1 MKLRAFPFLACLLAP
16 ILLSSCSLFSNKDT
30 SQLRA
35 SYGGSAEE
43 AKLAFMKLDSRK
55 RITPSDLVP
64 ANRVYRVG
72 AGDMLKIEVVEVENT
87 ETTTMVMPDGRLYY
101 DIAPG
106 IYAIGK
112 TIPELEAELAMAL
125 KDVYPLPI
133 VNINAVRI
141 RSSSYSI
148 MGQVVTPG
156 VYEIGKPTTVLD
168 AVSLA
173 GGIRSS
179 EVASRTQNLA
189 DLRRSVLI
197 RDGKIIPVNFE
208 NLIEKGNMKHNV
220 YLRPND
226 YIYLPTKGNEKVYVL
241 GNVRRPQ
248 AVPYSSELTFVRAI
262 ASAGGPAPSTYR
274 KGLLVIRGATTA
286 APHVAPVDLQSVLH
300 GRVADFHLQPGDVI
314 WVPKAPWNK
323 LAEYGLAAV
332 DSAVSTIAIQEASN
346 NGDSSGSLNSTSSA
360 STDTSS
366 LNTIPLG
373 ISTGPQGG
381 ATATPSL

>member
-1 MKLRAFPFLACLLAP
+1 MNFRVLIRCLV
-16 ILLSSCSLFSNKDT
+16 LLSPLVVTSCSLLSNEGTD
-30 SQLRA
+30 QLRA
-35 SYGGSAEE
+35 SYGGTAEE
-43 AKLAFMKLDSRK
+43 AKLSFMKLDSRN
-55 RITPSDLVP
+55 RISPSDLVP
-64 ANRVYRVG
+64 ENGVYRVG
-72 AGDMLKIEVVEVENT
+72 AGDMLKIEVVEVNNT
-87 ETTTMVMPDGRLYY
+87 ETTTMVMPDGKLYY

-106 IYAIGK
+106 IHAIGK
-112 TIPELEAELAMAL
+112 TIPQLERELASAL

-141 RSSSYSI
+141 RSSSYSV

-197 RDGKIIPVNFE
+197 RNGQIIPVNFE
-208 NLIEKGNMKHNV
+208 ELIEKGNMRHNV

-248 AVPYSSELTFVRAI
+248 AVPYSSELTFVRAL

-274 KGLLVIRGATTA
+274 KGLLVIRGATTTS
-286 APHVAPVDLQSVLH
+286 PHVAPVDLQSVLK
-300 GRVADFHLQPGDVI
+300 GGTADFHLQPGDVI
-314 WVPKAPWNK
+314 WVPKAPWQK

-332 DSAVSTIAIQEASN
+332 DSAVSTIAIQEASD
-346 NGDSSGSLNSTSSA
+346 NGDSNGSLNSTSSS
-360 STDTSS
+360 STSTSS
-366 LNTIPLG
+366 GSDVQLG
-373 ISTGPQGG
+373 ISTGPESG
-381 ATATPSL
+381 ASSSL